1 MSYNLRNRVVES
13 VSVTKEIK
21 QVTSGRKKRGRPK
34 KLKSI

>member
-21 QVTSGRKKRGRPK
+21 QVTSVSKKR
-34 KLKSI
+34 